1 MGARMYQTPYAVD
14 LGRITASRQ
23 IIPPGTWAHHQDL
36 PIVPEIATRLAPW
49 STAIVVD
56 AQSEIVAQGADATHC
71 YLVVSG
77 CVRTVTLLED
87 GRRQVPSFLFSGD
100 LFGWEALEQHEVG
113 AEAVSNSVLHRYAR
127 QDLEGVAELDLEVAR
142 WLRAHTAKQLRMS
155 REHMLRLGCLTA
167 AERIAGFLLDL
178 VDRMGTA
185 GNPRLQL
192 PMGRRD
198 IANHLCL
205 TAETV
210 SRVLTQFCREGTL
223 SVKCVSITVH
233 DRDAL
238 VELGNGALR

>member
-1 MGARMYQTPYAVD
+1 MFKTPYAVD
-14 LGRITASRQ
+14 LGRIAASRE
-23 IIPPGTWAHHQDL
+23 IISPAMWARNQDL
-36 PIVPEIATRLAPW
+36 PVVPEIAARLAPW
-49 STAIVVD
+49 ATAITVD
-56 AQSEIVAQGADATHC
+56 AHSEIVAQGAEATHC

-87 GRRQVPSFLFSGD
+87 GRRQVPAFLFRGD
-100 LFGWEALEQHEVG
+100 LFGWEALEQHAVA
-113 AEAVSNSVLHRYAR
+113 AEAVTDAVLHRYTR
-127 QDLEGVAELDLEVAR
+127 HDLEGVAELDVDVAR
-142 WLRAHTAKQLRMS
+142 WLRAQTAKQLRS
-155 REHMLRLGCLTA
+155 CREHMLRLGCLTA
-167 AERIAGFLLDL
+167 TERIAGFLLDL
-178 VDRMGTA
+178 VDRMGST

-210 SRVLTQFCREGTL
+210 SRVLTQLCREGTL

-238 VELGNGALR
+238 VELGNGSLR